1 MLQES
6 AVLQGKQRSQFDGTD
21 GRPEKVPL
29 AARSDVKLREKR
41 KSFEQ
46 RDSQAQR
53 VKHFSLLIFMYSL

>member
-6 AVLQGKQRSQFDGTD
+6 AVLQGKHRPQFDGTD

-29 AARSDVKLREKR
+29 AARSDVKLREKQ

-46 RDSQAQR
+46 RDFQAQR
-53 VKHFSLLIFMYSL
+53 VKHF